1 MPPPPRLGAT
11 CNIEF
16 ETIAREGVHWLAGRP
31 CTSWAVLC
39 WAGMP
44 QAVLLATGLETLGGF
59 RLGPSLAG
67 DSNTIRLVGG
77 SRDSGL
83 AEAHT

>member
-1 MPPPPRLGAT
+1 M
-11 CNIEF
+11 
-16 ETIAREGVHWLAGRP
+16 
-31 CTSWAVLC
+31 LC

-44 QAVLLATGLETLGGF
+44 QAVLLAAGLETLGGF

-67 DSNTIRLVGG
+67 DNNTIRLVRG